1 MASAG
6 WYPDPD
12 GTPARQRWWDG
23 DAWTSQTRPGP
34 DPRKLRRARV
44 VVIAMLVIML
54 ALGGW
59 LIARARGWLPG
70 SGASSPTPS
79 ASFTP
84 LPNRLPL
91 GQCDFRPAAVA
102 HPSDPAGP
110 FRGGRLVTP
119 RIEGWEQAN
128 YALLFGE
135 TGDFVHRQISSEWGA
150 IMSLGEVFAEQGFT
164 DLEDG
169 ALLATACLV
178 EDPQIYPDGGEP
190 TVLISEATTVDGH
203 PAHYLRTQML
213 VTGYEHL
220 GLSGDYVDVVLVDTT
235 GQSFS
240 IFVSLA
246 AIEATDVLAQV
257 ERARESLSVEP

>member
-23 DAWTSQTRPGP
+23 GSWTPQTRPGP
-34 DPRKLRRARV
+34 DPRKVQRARLA
-44 VVIAMLVIML
+44 VIALLVIML
-54 ALGGW
+54 VLGGL

-70 SGASSPTPS
+70 SGAASPTPS

-91 GQCDFRPAAVA
+91 GQCDFRPEAIS

-110 FRGGRLVTP
+110 LRGGRLATP
-119 RIEGWEQAN
+119 RLDGWEQAN

-135 TGDFVHRQISSEWGA
+135 TGDFLHRQITAEWGA
-150 IMSLGEVFAEQGFT
+150 LLSLGAVYPEQGYT
-164 DLEDG
+164 DLTDG

-190 TVLISEATTVDGH
+190 TVVTSEATTVDGY
-203 PAHYLRTQML
+203 PAHFLRTRML
-213 VTGYEHL
+213 VPGYEHL
-220 GLSGDYVDVVLVDTT
+220 GLSGDYVDVLLVDDDQ
-235 GQSFS
+235 GSFS
-240 IFVSLA
+240 IFVSLV

-257 ERARESLSVEP
+257 EQAREALTVEP